1 MNWCNNCTRW
11 IQLSFVTIS
20 CHENDLF
27 RRSKSS
33 DCGSSS
39 SALLQDR
46 LEWTCRCFCV
56 TTITAIFLGTQS
68 GASDEIAGWVPLQT
82 RNPHVFWHVGTS
94 CLNLAI
100 FFKKALKSDAFGP
113 FVPNKSIVWVAMTFL
128 FSQRWELSPPTKKTL
143 LVNISP
149 KCETKWKVS
158 RNTLV
163 NIPWNVTSN
172 GNYIIFI
179 LSLSLSLLNSIT

>member
-1 MNWCNNCTRW
+1 
-11 IQLSFVTIS
+11 
-20 CHENDLF
+20 
-27 RRSKSS
+27 
-33 DCGSSS
+33 
-39 SALLQDR
+39 
-46 LEWTCRCFCV
+46 
-56 TTITAIFLGTQS
+56 
-68 GASDEIAGWVPLQT
+68 
-82 RNPHVFWHVGTS
+82 
-94 CLNLAI
+94 
-100 FFKKALKSDAFGP
+100 
-113 FVPNKSIVWVAMTFL
+113 MTFL